1 MSLFFIYHT
10 IKLHNCEDTENV
22 VHTLRNKMAVQVKDN
37 TRQRLTFEKWS
48 QKLIL
53 MNVKINPLETK

>member
-1 MSLFFIYHT
+1 
-10 IKLHNCEDTENV
+10 
-22 VHTLRNKMAVQVKDN
+22 MAVQVKDN